1 MLPSWEATAMCSPSK
16 IKSNK
21 FILNKLPVCLD
32 YIISSILDVNCIKK
46 ENLFLSLGA
55 QNFMAAKLKVYF
67 FIFLWV
73 TLLIPQ
79 VTLRHK
85 NSINFLGGNE
95 SFGFNKL
102 SEFVCTLVLFTS
114 LFDRWNNFTLLQ
126 ALQNT

>member
-1 MLPSWEATAMCSPSK
+1 MITL
-16 IKSNK
+16 
-21 FILNKLPVCLD
+21 

-67 FIFLWV
+67 SIFLWV
-73 TLLIPQ
+73 TLLVPQ

-85 NSINFLGGNE
+85 NSINLVGTLSFLGGNE

-102 SEFVCTLVLFTS
+102 SELVCTLVLFTS